1 MKGVSELGENRV
13 ASSFVTS
20 TTLLTQ
26 VALGLAWDLIMLRW
40 STWVSSDIVS
50 T

>member
-20 TTLLTQ
+20 TTLPTQ
-26 VALGLAWDLIMLRW
+26 VALALVWDPIMLSW
-40 STWVSSDIVS
+40 PPWVSSDIVS
-50 T
+50 M